1 MNAASGRLTTKE
13 QIDEALRAEEGVLRG
28 HLLVELNLRAYEH
41 VRSYIVNEKYRGAS
55 VAVIP
60 EQLEEWVIRQVN
72 A

>member
-1 MNAASGRLTTKE
+1 MNAASSRLTTKE
-13 QIDEALRAEEGVLRG
+13 QIDEALRAEEGMRG

-55 VAVIP
+55 VCIVP
-60 EQLEEWVIRQVN
+60 GQLEEWVIRQVN